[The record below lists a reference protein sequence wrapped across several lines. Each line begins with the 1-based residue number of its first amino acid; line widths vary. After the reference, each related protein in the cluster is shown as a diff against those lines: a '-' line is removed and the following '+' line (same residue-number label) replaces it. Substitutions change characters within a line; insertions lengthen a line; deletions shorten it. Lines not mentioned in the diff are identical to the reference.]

1 MTARFAFY
9 FLFSYINSNLY
20 HYHHQVFRF
29 CASKCHKN
37 FKHKCNPRRKRW
49 TKAFRKANGK
59 ELTVDATFEFEKH
72 RHAPAKYSRTLFS
85 KSVEG
90 MKRVE
95 MIRQKREAAFIQK
108 RQAKAELIER
118 EKDRKE
124 VARDMSLIRSAQAG
138 LRVPKPKRAKVLVLN
153 DAEMEEEDEEDG
165 VQNSDSEEEEM
176 LQDSDAEQAEAILN

>member
-1 MTARFAFY
+1 M
-9 FLFSYINSNLY
+9 
-20 HYHHQVFRF
+20 
-29 CASKCHKN
+29 
-37 FKHKCNPRRKRW
+37 
-49 TKAFRKANGK
+49 
-59 ELTVDATFEFEKH
+59 
-72 RHAPAKYSRTLFS
+72 
-85 KSVEG
+85 
-90 MKRVE
+90 E